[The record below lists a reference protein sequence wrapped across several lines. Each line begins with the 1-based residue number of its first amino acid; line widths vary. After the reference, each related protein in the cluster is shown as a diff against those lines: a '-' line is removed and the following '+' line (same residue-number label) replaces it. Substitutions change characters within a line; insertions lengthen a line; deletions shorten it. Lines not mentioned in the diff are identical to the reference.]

1 MKRLLWL
8 LLAVPAFAQS
18 PVIGGSVQYVTTA
31 PSGACVASPPVK
43 VLFSSGVI
51 YTCNNGIWAASGGG
65 GGPTFAYPTG
75 TGLVRVAGGS
85 AWGTTAELSGDVTTS
100 GSNAATIANSAVTLA
115 KIANASA
122 NSKLLGSGASGS
134 GAAYSELT
142 LGTGLSMSGTT
153 LNSTASSTITAPT
166 FKGFTTSGTVGA
178 GSVSSVTTG
187 AATYAANDLVVCFV
201 RTNTSGRT
209 FTWTSSPANTWNTT
223 TVQGAGQA
231 SQMAWAIVGAGS
243 TTVTATYNSAD
254 TFGAVVCMDYSG
266 TLTTKNGDVEGT
278 ATSAVPFVANLATT
292 GRTLNIFC
300 VSIASTSGTFGLPAG
315 VGNYSYRAADSGSAG
330 SNQPSGA
337 STIGCFDSVTLF
349 NYKMTGVTT
358 YSSSLQWTATLAAFD
373 F

>member
-1 MKRLLWL
+1 MRKLILIF
-8 LLAVPAFAQS
+8 LLAVPSLAQS

-31 PSGACVASPPVK
+31 PSGACVGSPPVK

-51 YTCNNGIWAASGGG
+51 YTCNNGTWAASGGG
-65 GGPTFAYPTG
+65 GTPFSYPSG
-75 TGLVRVAGGS
+75 TGFTIVTGGAS
-85 AWGTTAELSGDVTTS
+85 WGTTLADPLPVAHGGS
-100 GSNAATIANSAVTLA
+100 GSASPALVQGTNITITGSWPNQTIA
-115 KIANASA
+115 
-122 NSKLLGSGASGS
+122 ASGGS
-134 GAAYSELT
+134 V
-142 LGTGLSMSGTT
+142 
-153 LNSTASSTITAPT
+153 TAPT
-166 FKGFTTSGTVGA
+166 FKGFSTSGTVGA

-231 SQMAWAIVGAGS
+231 SQMAWSIVGAGS

-266 TLTTKNGDVEGT
+266 TLTTKNGDVENT
-278 ATSAVPFVANLATT
+278 ATSTIPFAANLATT

-300 VSIASTSGTFGLPAG
+300 VSAASTSASFALPNGIATTA
-315 VGNYSYRAADSGSAG
+315 YRAADSGSAG
-330 SNQPSGA
+330 ANMPTGN
-337 STIGCFDSVTLF
+337 STIGCFDSVTPF
-349 NYKMTGVTT
+349 NYKMSAGVV
-358 YSSSLQWTATLAAFD
+358 YSASIQWTATLAAFD